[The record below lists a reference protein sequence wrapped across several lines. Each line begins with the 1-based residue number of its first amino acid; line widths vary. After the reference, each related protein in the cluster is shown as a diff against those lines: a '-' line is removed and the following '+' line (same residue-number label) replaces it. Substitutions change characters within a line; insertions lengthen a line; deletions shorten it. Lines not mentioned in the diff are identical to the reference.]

1 MARREIKME
10 ELVEVLYQCHSGRS
24 VRQISKSVGM
34 SRKTI
39 GKYLGLA
46 KVYGFS
52 RGDNIQPYQYYLEL
66 SGKIQAGLKVPL
78 ENSASYKKTSRYQDT
93 IEKLLKR
100 PYMNPKQVYRVL
112 SKNYGYGLSYSSFNR
127 YMNIKYPKAPR
138 NCLRLEVMA
147 GAEAQVDF
155 GSAGMIYDPSQ
166 DRLRRAHAFVMS
178 LSYSRLHYVE
188 FVFDQGQVTFVKCH
202 IRAFEFFG
210 GVAERLIIDNLKSGV
225 LTPSTYDPVFNK
237 TYAECAKH
245 YGFIIDPA
253 KVRRPEHKGKV
264 ERKIPVV
271 RSQFLSSYDFKD
283 IKDANEKVKDWCLN
297 DYGRQVHGTT
307 KRKPYEV
314 FLKEEKS
321 LLKKLPVEQFD
332 IPLWK
337 KAKVHPDHHIVFDKS
352 YYSLPTRYIGK
363 KVWARGGIDRVQVF
377 YDGELIKT
385 HERSYTPGKRIT
397 HESDYPPEK
406 SKYLLRTKEYYRRE
420 GGKYGIYVAEFVSK
434 IMEVHVYSNLRK
446 VQAVLR
452 MTEKYGAD
460 AVDRTCRRCLHYED
474 YRMPTIRKIL
484 KDKLYNE
491 TLPEEVNPAPISL
504 SAEFVRSPLYFDH
517 TQEDRR

>member
-10 ELVEVLYQCHSGRS
+10 ELVEVLYQWHRGRS

-39 GKYLGLA
+39 GKYLHLA
-46 KVYGFS
+46 EVHGFRRDEDLQS
-52 RGDNIQPYQYYLEL
+52 YQYYLEL

-78 ENSASYKKTSRYQDT
+78 ENSVSYKKTSRYQDI

-100 PYMNPKQVYRVL
+100 PYMNPKQVFRVL
-112 SKNYGYGLSYSSFNR
+112 IRDHGYGLSYSSFNR
-127 YMNIKYPKAPR
+127 YMNIKYPKVAR

-155 GSAGMIYDPSQ
+155 GSAGMMYDPSQ
-166 DRLRRAHAFVMS
+166 GRLRRAHAFVMS

-210 GVAERLIIDNLKSGV
+210 GVVERIVIDNLKSGV
-225 LTPSTYDPVFNK
+225 LTPSTYDPVLNK

-264 ERKIPVV
+264 ERKVPVV

-283 IKDANEKVKDWCLN
+283 INEANEKVKDWSLN
-297 DYGRQVHGTT
+297 VYGLQVHGTT

-314 FLKEEKS
+314 FLQEEKL

-332 IPLWK
+332 MPLWK
-337 KAKVHPDHHIVFDKS
+337 EAKVHPDHHIVFDKS
-352 YYSLPTRYIGK
+352 YYSMPTRYIGK
-363 KVWARGGIDRVQVF
+363 KVWTRGGIDRVQIF
-377 YDGELIKT
+377 YEGELIKT
-385 HERSYTPGKRIT
+385 HERSYTPGRRIT

-420 GGKYGIYVAEFVSK
+420 GGKYGSYVAELVSK
-434 IMEVHVYSNLRK
+434 IMEEHAYRNLRK
-446 VQAVLR
+446 VQAILR
-452 MTEKYGAD
+452 MTEKHGAD
-460 AVDRTCRRCLHYED
+460 AVNQTCRRCLYYED
-474 YRMPTIRKIL
+474 YRMPTIRRIL
-484 KDKLYNE
+484 KDKLYHE
-491 TLPEEVNPAPISL
+491 DLPEEVSPVPISL
-504 SAEFVRSPLYFDH
+504 SVEFVRSALYFDH
-517 TQEDRR
+517 TQEERR